1 MKKYVIKLNGKVYE
15 VEMEEVTGETS
26 VAYEK
31 ISAASQNNL
40 QQTSVS
46 QSVVPENNAAQSSGS
61 QNAEG
66 EILDAPMPGNIINV
80 AVKVGD
86 TVKKGQLLIVLEAMK
101 MENEIVS
108 PKDGIITS
116 VAVSK
121 GQSVNAGDALVKIS

>member
-26 VAYEK
+26 AAYEK
-31 ISAASQNNL
+31 ISTASQNSI
-40 QQTSVS
+40 QQNSVQ
-46 QSVVPENNAAQSSGS
+46 QSNAPENNATQSSGS

-86 TVKKGQLLIVLEAMK
+86 TVKKGQLIIVLEAMK

>member
-26 VAYEK
+26 AAYEK
-31 ISAASQNNL
+31 ISTASQNSI
-40 QQTSVS
+40 QQNSVQ
-46 QSVVPENNAAQSSGS
+46 QSNAPENNAAQSSGS

-86 TVKKGQLLIVLEAMK
+86 TVKKGQLIIVLEAMK

-121 GQSVNAGDALVKIS
+121 GQSVNARDALVKIS

>member
-26 VAYEK
+26 AAYEK
-31 ISAASQNNL
+31 ISTASQNSI
-40 QQTSVS
+40 QQNSVQ
-46 QSVVPENNAAQSSGS
+46 QSNAPENNAAQSSGS

-86 TVKKGQLLIVLEAMK
+86 TVKKGQLIIVLEAMK

>member
-15 VEMEEVTGETS
+15 VEMEEISGETS
-26 VAYEK
+26 AAYEK
-31 ISAASQNNL
+31 ISTASQNSI
-40 QQTSVS
+40 QQNSVQ
-46 QSVVPENNAAQSSGS
+46 QSNAPENNAAQSSGS

-86 TVKKGQLLIVLEAMK
+86 TVKKGQLIIVLEAMK

-108 PKDGIITS
+108 PKDGIITL

>member
-1 MKKYVIKLNGKVYE
+1 MNGKVYE
-15 VEMEEVTGETS
+15 VEMEEVTGQTS
-26 VAYEK
+26 AAYEK
-31 ISAASQNNL
+31 ISTAPENNL
-40 QQTSVS
+40 QQTGVQ
-46 QSVVPENNAAQSSGS
+46 QSNAPENNAVKSSES

-66 EILDAPMPGNIINV
+66 ESLDAPMPGNIISV

-108 PKDGIITS
+108 PKDGIITL

-121 GQSVNAGDALVKIS
+121 GQSVNAGDALVKIK